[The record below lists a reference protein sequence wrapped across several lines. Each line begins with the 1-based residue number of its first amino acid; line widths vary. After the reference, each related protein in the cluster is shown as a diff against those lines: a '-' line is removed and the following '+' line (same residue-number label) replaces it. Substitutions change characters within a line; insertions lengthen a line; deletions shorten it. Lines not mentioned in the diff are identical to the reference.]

1 MTSVNFLDFRTFY
14 ELFIKPY
21 CKKRQV
27 DIINIIFTGSP
38 NGAAYDTQHF
48 QYFDKSQASNIVNGK
63 YKFAHGY
70 IKNTYTTY
78 PLQQRADFLRQLDLT
93 TLPQDDLYFIPRKL
107 DDYLVPQKI
116 MQTIYGETDFSKQLA
131 HLLLFIIN
139 YVNQNYAEVP
149 HSAEPADY
157 SLLKPIYQSSFYRK
171 IGDSICRYL
180 IAPDN
185 SSTLSSNDTWGWN
198 RLLDKFGA
206 GDWSTADGLCIAVYT
221 NCKNTYY
228 LDNRDN
234 IIESLWKKRGTV
246 ALTNTKDS
254 LKGFKSD
261 NQMYPSLSATALV
274 AKAFLMERS
283 FTYARKTFNDLQE
296 LWQNRSNSIYTNN
309 DNSIPLSVLCYV
321 LDTMTLFDPYIN
333 EVKEIEKIILNR
345 AVYNQHGEIRYWK
358 KYGKNE
364 KSLANTACAITAL
377 INSYKR
383 RDEIPDLPSLYNCEL
398 MLQDDSAWSDELEI
412 YHRKSTINGQEIHD
426 STQFWHCTSLECITA
441 LLTLGHHKKDSLII
455 NHLSSILDSQQQGM
469 WSHPI
474 NNSTYQMWMIHEV
487 LKCIDTYKNAF
498 D

>member
-1 MTSVNFLDFRTFY
+1 MTRINPLNFKTFY
-14 ELFIKPY
+14 ELFIKHY
-21 CKKRQV
+21 CNKRQV
-27 DIINIIFTGSP
+27 DIINIMFTGSP
-38 NGAAYDTQHF
+38 DGISYDTQHS
-48 QYFDKSQASNIVNGK
+48 YHFDKTQASHIVNGK
-63 YKFAHGY
+63 YKFVQGY
-70 IKNTYTTY
+70 IKNIYTTY
-78 PLQQRADFLRQLDLT
+78 PLQQRADFLKNLDLT
-93 TLPQDDLYFIPRKL
+93 FPEDDLYFISREL
-107 DDYLVPQKI
+107 DNYLVPQEI
-116 MQTIYGETDFSKQLA
+116 MKTIYGETDFSKQLA
-131 HLLLFIIN
+131 HLLLYIIKH
-139 YVNQNYAEVP
+139 VNQNYTSTP
-149 HSAEPADY
+149 HSVESVDSA
-157 SLLKPIYQSSFYRK
+157 LLKPIYQSSFYKK

-180 IAPDN
+180 ITPEN
-185 SSTLSSNDTWGWN
+185 SSALSSNDTWGWN
-198 RLLDKFGA
+198 RLLNKFGA
-206 GDWSTADGLCIAVYT
+206 GEWSTADGLCIAVYT

-412 YHRKSTINGQEIHD
+412 YYRKSTINGQEIHD

-474 NNSTYQMWMIHEV
+474 NNSTDQMWMIHEV
-487 LKCIDTYKNAF
+487 LKCINTYKNAF

>member
-1 MTSVNFLDFRTFY
+1 MTSVNFLDFKTFY
-14 ELFIKPY
+14 ELFIRPY
-21 CKKRQV
+21 CKKTQV

-38 NGAAYDTQHF
+38 NGATYDTQHF

-63 YKFAHGY
+63 YKFSHGY

-107 DDYLVPQKI
+107 DDYLIPQKI

-139 YVNQNYAEVP
+139 HVNQNYAEVP

-171 IGDSICRYL
+171 IGDSICQHL
-180 IAPDN
+180 IIPDN
-185 SSTLSSNDTWGWN
+185 SSALSSNDTCGWN

-206 GDWSTADGLCIAVYT
+206 GEWSTADGLCIAVYT
-221 NCKNTYY
+221 NCKNTLY
-228 LDNRDN
+228 LKNRDN

-246 ALTNTKDS
+246 VLTNMKDS

-283 FTYARKTFNDLQE
+283 FKYARDTFNDLQE
-296 LWQNRSNSIYTNN
+296 LWQNRSNFIYSNN

-345 AVYNQHGEIRYWK
+345 AAYNLHGEIRYWK

-383 RDEIPDLPSLYNCEL
+383 RGEIPNLPSLYNCEL
-398 MLQDDSAWSDELEI
+398 MLQDDSAWSDELEF
-412 YHRKSTINGQEIHD
+412 YHRKSIINGQEIHD
-426 STQFWHCTSLECITA
+426 FTQFWHCTSLECITA

-474 NNSTYQMWMIHEV
+474 NNNTYQMWMIHEV